1 MFKDAVK
8 DLMAQ
13 IIQDI
18 QNLSMDSGLLAS
30 ITRDGAYASLW
41 SHVTNVAAGA
51 FRTFALLILAIF
63 MLVEFLELSDRFTSN
78 QLPDLLKP
86 IGILMVKFALSV
98 TVINQASNFLLAIY
112 NGFLDLAQQ
121 VSASSAIT
129 ISADLTSFNTSVD
142 DMGLGTQIVCL
153 LVLFIAL
160 LGTKIAWAFTQIL
173 TIGRFIQIYIYTA
186 VAPAPIATL
195 PNREWGQIGKGF
207 IKSYISV
214 CLQGVILVLI
224 LFFFPTIANTLVA
237 HIIPDTNGLGG
248 AFTAFG
254 NIIVLIGALIV
265 SLKGSKTLSDKVCGA
280 M

>member
-8 DLMAQ
+8 DMMAQ
-13 IIQDI
+13 IIEDI
-18 QNLSMDSGLLAS
+18 QNLSLDSGLLAN

-41 SHVTNVAAGA
+41 SHVTDIAAGA

-63 MLVEFLELSDRFTSN
+63 MLIEFLELSDRFTTN
-78 QLPDLLKP
+78 QLPDLVKP
-86 IGILMVKFALSV
+86 IGLLMVKLALSV
-98 TVINQASNFLLAIY
+98 TFINQATNILLIVY
-112 NGFLDLAQQ
+112 NGFLDLAQR
-121 VSASSAIT
+121 VSVSSTIT
-129 ISADLTSFNTSVD
+129 IAADLTSFNTSVD

-186 VAPAPIATL
+186 LAPAPIATL
-195 PNREWGQIGKGF
+195 PNQEWGQIGKGF
-207 IKSYISV
+207 LKSYVSV

-224 LFFFPTIANTLVA
+224 LFFFPTIANTLVE
-237 HIIPDTNGLGG
+237 HIIPEVSGLGG

-254 NIIVLIGALIV
+254 NIIVLVGALVV
-265 SLKGSKTLSDKVCGA
+265 SLKGSKTLADKVCGA

>member
-112 NGFLDLAQQ
+112 NAAQLQYLQISHLLTHQSMIWDLEHKLY
-121 VSASSAIT
+121 VYLCS
-129 ISADLTSFNTSVD
+129 
-142 DMGLGTQIVCL
+142 L
-153 LVLFIAL
+153 LPYWVL
-160 LGTKIAWAFTQIL
+160 
-173 TIGRFIQIYIYTA
+173 
-186 VAPAPIATL
+186 
-195 PNREWGQIGKGF
+195 
-207 IKSYISV
+207 KSHGHLHRY
-214 CLQGVILVLI
+214 
-224 LFFFPTIANTLVA
+224 
-237 HIIPDTNGLGG
+237 
-248 AFTAFG
+248 
-254 NIIVLIGALIV
+254 
-265 SLKGSKTLSDKVCGA
+265 
-280 M
+280 

>member
-142 DMGLGTQIVCL
+142 DMC
-153 LVLFIAL
+153 F
-160 LGTKIAWAFTQIL
+160 
-173 TIGRFIQIYIYTA
+173 R
-186 VAPAPIATL
+186 
-195 PNREWGQIGKGF
+195 
-207 IKSYISV
+207 
-214 CLQGVILVLI
+214 
-224 LFFFPTIANTLVA
+224 
-237 HIIPDTNGLGG
+237 
-248 AFTAFG
+248 
-254 NIIVLIGALIV
+254 
-265 SLKGSKTLSDKVCGA
+265 
-280 M
+280 